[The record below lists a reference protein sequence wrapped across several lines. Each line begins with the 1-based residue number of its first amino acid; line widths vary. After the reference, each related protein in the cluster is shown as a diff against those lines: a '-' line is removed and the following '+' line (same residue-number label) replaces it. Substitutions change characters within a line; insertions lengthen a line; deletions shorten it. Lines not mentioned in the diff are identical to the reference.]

1 MAKGSRTKMF
11 TAERVGFLILI
22 ATVMIF
28 AIIAMVRRCSR
39 ETTPVIAPQQSV
51 IDTLLSDTPRD
62 TIHPGKKAKKKK
74 SSTDS
79 TKTKKSK
86 KKKAATATKSFERS
100 HLDETAN

>member
-1 MAKGSRTKMF
+1 MF

-22 ATVMIF
+22 ATVMVF
-28 AIIAMVRRCSR
+28 AIIAMVRSCSR
-39 ETTPVIAPQQSV
+39 ETTPVVAPQQSV

-62 TIHPGKKAKKKK
+62 TIRPGAKAKKKK

-79 TKTKKSK
+79 TKTKKTK
-86 KKKAATATKSFERS
+86 KKTKATSASKSFERS